1 MSFYKEQN
9 TRIRLKRT
17 ATSGATPTVGPST
30 NHTDGTW
37 GINDIYGGEFFW
49 NMADEK
55 LWLGWNTGST
65 SGVTLI
71 YPSSGSG
78 GTYTAD
84 NGLTETPANNFQLG
98 GALITDTYI
107 DGASN
112 TYGIE
117 LQDLTFFRAY
127 TSDVARID
135 SFQGAIGG
143 SFQIETSSPLTDWTF
158 ADGIGNTTAIE
169 MNGLKMF
176 VKAPGWNTGSNGD
189 YFRLKD
195 ATTGE
200 SDWYP
205 LPGSSSSYCITDFY
219 VTNVIGCSP
228 ITMKSEVICE
238 SGLTSTTISATTY
251 YNLPSSTFTGGSVS
265 GATQF
270 TGGLT
275 ANTISATTYENLP
288 SSTFTG
294 GSVSGATQFTGGLTA
309 NTISATTYQNL
320 PVSAITAGTNIV
332 VSNTNG
338 NVTISTNN
346 LGTNVIWKDAAL
358 YSSNATAN
366 TLVTSKLIPA
376 NTFQVDDLF
385 ESIASFSSNT
395 INGQSQIVRLYI
407 NTSASLV
414 GAQVLQTYTNTV
426 GTGTY
431 MGLYRHGFITA
442 TGSSGNLTILNT
454 TLVNFPTSLAIGNT
468 TTTQVTINT
477 TVDQYLIWAIQ
488 MGSTTYTVQI
498 RGINIKLTR

>member
-275 ANTISATTYENLP
+275 ANTISATTY
-288 SSTFTG
+288 
-294 GSVSGATQFTGGLTA
+294 
-309 NTISATTYQNL
+309 QNL

>member
-1 MSFYKEQN
+1 MPFIKNQISRQL
-9 TRIRLKRT
+9 LKRT
-17 ATSGATPTVGPST
+17 ATSGLTPTVGPT
-30 NHTDGTW
+30 LDHTDGLWT
-37 GINDIYGGEFFW
+37 NTDIYAGEFYW
-49 NMADEK
+49 NMYDQQ
-55 LWLGWNTGST
+55 LWLGWSTGST

-71 YPSSGSG
+71 NGGAG
-78 GTYTAD
+78 GTYTVD
-84 NGLTETPANNFQLG
+84 NGLTENPANNFQLG
-98 GALITDTYI
+98 GGLITDTYI

-143 SFQIETSSPLTDWTF
+143 SFQIETSTPLTDWTF

-169 MNGLKMF
+169 MNGLEMF
-176 VKAPGWNTGSNGD
+176 VKAPGWNTGSNGY

-195 ATTGE
+195 PATGE

-205 LPGSSSSYCITDFY
+205 LPGSSPSYCITDFY
-219 VTNVIGCSP
+219 VTNIIGCSP

-251 YNLPSSTFTGGSVS
+251 LNLPSAIYTGG
-265 GATQF
+265 T
-270 TGGLT
+270 
-275 ANTISATTYENLP
+275 
-288 SSTFTG
+288 
-294 GSVSGATQFTGGLTA
+294 VSGATQFTGGLTA

-320 PVSAITAGTNIV
+320 PVSGITAGSNIV
-332 VSNTNG
+332 VSNIDG

-346 LGTNVIWKDAAL
+346 LGTNVIWKDAGL

-366 TLVTSKLIPA
+366 TLVTSKLIPS
-376 NTFQVDDLF
+376 NTFQINDLF
-385 ESIASFSSNT
+385 ESITSFSSNT
-395 INGQSQIVRLYI
+395 INGNSQTVRLYI

-414 GAQVLQTYTNTV
+414 GAQLLQVNTNTV

-442 TGSSGNLTILNT
+442 TGSSGNLSILNT
-454 TLVNFPTSLAIGNT
+454 ALTTSTFSSSLAIGNLV
-468 TTTQVTINT
+468 TTQVTINT

-488 MGSTTYTVQI
+488 MGSTSYTVQI
-498 RGINIKLTR
+498 RGINVKLTR

>member
-98 GALITDTYI
+98 GTLITDTYI

-251 YNLPSSTFTGGSVS
+251 Y
-265 GATQF
+265 
-270 TGGLT
+270 
-275 ANTISATTYENLP
+275 NLP

>member
-1 MSFYKEQN
+1 MPFIKNQISRQL
-9 TRIRLKRT
+9 LKRT
-17 ATSGATPTVGPST
+17 ATSGLTPTIGPSYD
-30 NHTDGTW
+30 HTDGTW
-37 GINDIYGGEFFW
+37 TNTDIYAGEFYW
-49 NMADEK
+49 NMYDQQ
-55 LWLGWNTGST
+55 LWLGWATGST

-71 YPSSGSG
+71 NGGAG
-78 GTYTAD
+78 GTYTVD
-84 NGLTETPANNFQLG
+84 NGLTENPANNFQLG
-98 GALITDTYI
+98 GGLITDTYI

-143 SFQIETSSPLTDWTF
+143 SFQIETSTPLTDWTF

-219 VTNVIGCSP
+219 VTNIIGCSP
-228 ITMKSEVICE
+228 ITMKSEVIFE
-238 SGLTSTTISATTY
+238 SGLTSTIISATTY
-251 YNLPSSTFTGGSVS
+251 QNLPPSTFTGGTIT
-265 GATQF
+265 GPTNF
-270 TGGLT
+270 TSGLT
-275 ANTISATTYENLP
+275 ANTISATTYN
-288 SSTFTG
+288 
-294 GSVSGATQFTGGLTA
+294 
-309 NTISATTYQNL
+309 NL

-346 LGTNVIWKDAAL
+346 LGTNVIWKDSAL

-366 TLVTSKLIPA
+366 TLITSKLIPA

-395 INGQSQIVRLYI
+395 INGQSQTVRLYI
-407 NTSASLV
+407 NTSSSLV
-414 GAQVLQTYTNTV
+414 GAQVLQTNLNSV

-442 TGSSGNLTILNT
+442 TGTSGNLSILST
-454 TLVNFPTSLAIGNT
+454 SLTSFPSSLAIGNT

-488 MGSTTYTVQI
+488 MGSTSYTVQI
-498 RGINIKLTR
+498 RGINVKLTR